1 MRNKLRLEKRE
12 SVSTVRIVLTSILFT
27 LIAFAFC
34 GIIIASVGFNP
45 LEVYGKM
52 LNKVFLSGK
61 GIRKMINASLP
72 LMFCGLGVA
81 LTFKMNLNNIGAEGQ
96 YAMGAIFGGAFVLYG
111 PEIRGIGG
119 GIILAVMCFLGGAFW
134 ALLCAIPK
142 AYWNVN
148 ESITTLMLN
157 YIALIILSY
166 LVLGPWKMVIW

>member
-1 MRNKLRLEKRE
+1 
-12 SVSTVRIVLTSILFT
+12 
-27 LIAFAFC
+27 
-34 GIIIASVGFNP
+34 
-45 LEVYGKM
+45 
-52 LNKVFLSGK
+52 
-61 GIRKMINASLP
+61 MINASLP

-96 YAMGAIFGGAFVLYG
+96 YAMGAIFSVELFVLYG

-119 GIILAVMCFLGGAFW
+119 GIIPAVMCFLGGAFW

-166 LVLGPWKMVIW
+166 LVLGHGKCRDRM